1 MHTRVSSEHQ
11 EVIIGPDQPVVIIGE
26 RINPTGRKKLA
37 EALERGDM
45 AFVQQDAL
53 KQVRAGAQILDVN
66 VGISG
71 ADESALMIEALQAV
85 REVVQVPLCIDSA
98 DPKVLAAG
106 LAAYPGK
113 ALVNSVNGEEAKLKE
128 VLPLV
133 AEHKAA
139 VVALTMD
146 DRGIPT
152 DVPTRLAIAEKI
164 VDEAARVGIPAEDV
178 VVDPL
183 AMSVASDD
191 QAGAGALAAL
201 AHIRDKLGVNQTIGA
216 SNISYGLPERREVN
230 GVFLAMAVLNGLT
243 CPITDPSLWPIRR
256 TLLLTDLFL
265 GKDEFAMNYI
275 TAYREQHPDAE

>member
-1 MHTRVSSEHQ
+1 
-11 EVIIGPDQPVVIIGE
+11 
-26 RINPTGRKKLA
+26 
-37 EALERGDM
+37 
-45 AFVQQDAL
+45 
-53 KQVRAGAQILDVN
+53 
-66 VGISG
+66 
-71 ADESALMIEALQAV
+71 
-85 REVVQVPLCIDSA
+85 
-98 DPKVLAAG
+98 
-106 LAAYPGK
+106 
-113 ALVNSVNGEEAKLKE
+113 
-128 VLPLV
+128 
-133 AEHKAA
+133 
-139 VVALTMD
+139 MD

-164 VDEAARVGIPAEDV
+164 VDEAARLGIPAEDV

-201 AHIRDKLGVNQTIGA
+201 ARIRDKLGVNQTIGA

-275 TAYREQHPDAE
+275 TAYREQHPDAD

>member
-11 EVIIGPDQPVVIIGE
+11 EVIIGPDRPVVIIGE

-45 AFVQQDAL
+45 AFVQEDAIR
-53 KQVRAGAQILDVN
+53 QVRAGAQILDVN
-66 VGISG
+66 IGISG
-71 ADESALMIEALQAV
+71 ANESALMIEALQAV

-98 DPKVLAAG
+98 DPKVLAVG
-106 LAAYPGK
+106 LGTYPGK

-164 VDEAARVGIPAEDV
+164 VDEAARLGIPIEDV

-201 AHIRDKLGVNQTIGA
+201 AQIRDKLGVNQTIGA

-230 GVFLAMAVLNGLT
+230 GVFLALAVLSGLT

-275 TAYREQHPDAE
+275 TAYREQYPDAE

>member
-11 EVIIGPDQPVVIIGE
+11 EVIIGPDRPVVIIGE

-45 AFVQQDAL
+45 AFVQEDAL

-98 DPKVLAAG
+98 DPKALAAG
-106 LAAYPGK
+106 LGAYPGK
-113 ALVNSVNGEEAKLKE
+113 ALVNSVNGEDAKLKE

-164 VDEAARVGIPAEDV
+164 VDEAARLGIPPEDV
-178 VVDPL
+178 IVDPL

-201 AHIRDKLGVNQTIGA
+201 AQIREKLGVNQTIGA

-230 GVFLAMAVLNGLT
+230 GVFLALAVLSGLT
-243 CPITDPSLWPIRR
+243 CPITDPSVWPIRR

-275 TAYREQHPDAE
+275 TAYREQYPDAD

>member
-1 MHTRVSSEHQ
+1 MHTRVSSEQQ
-11 EVIIGPDQPVVIIGE
+11 EVIIGPDRPVVIIGE

-45 AFVQQDAL
+45 AFVQEDAL
-53 KQVRAGAQILDVN
+53 KQVRAGAHILDVN

-106 LAAYPGK
+106 LKAYPGK

-133 AEHKAA
+133 AEYKAA

-164 VDEAARVGIPAEDV
+164 VDEAARLGIPAEDV

-201 AHIRDKLGVNQTIGA
+201 TQIRDKLGVNQTIGA

-275 TAYREQHPDAE
+275 TAFREQHPDAD